1 MTLNEAYEKR
11 RQECLALQR
20 ENSKLKEAL
29 EEVNKGTYTSPE
41 KAGNLKNINKLHQ
54 ENLHL
59 KKEVDKYKSLWQE
72 QIQITE
78 NFRSDATLSKLEL
91 EDVIKERD
99 EYQTKCLELQ
109 TRLDAI
115 LGKSSSENEYL
126 KAQVAALK
134 EALLAEKAKADTD
147 GTNSGLPTSKTP
159 IGKKKVIPNSRSKSG
174 KKRGGQKGHEKHSL
188 APLDK
193 SDINDYE
200 DHTLESCPKCGSDD
214 LVFIDERYK
223 DEIDYEVR
231 IIKKRHR
238 FFIYRC
244 RDCGKIVRST
254 IPMHLKEP
262 IQYGSAIKAMLLALL
277 DLGYISIN
285 RAQKII
291 NGFLENNISISEGYI
306 CNQQKRA
313 SAGLKKFIE
322 EVKIEAIKSHV
333 LHWDDTVIFVNTKR
347 ACMRFYG
354 NEHISLFKAHET
366 KARSGIDEDG
376 ILPALGPDAVVVHD
390 HVTMNYNDDF
400 FFDNAECVQHLS
412 RELKG
417 ISDVAHHTWSEEL
430 RELISKYIHERNT
443 LISSG
448 AEGFPESKFI
458 NVIYEVEQIIKKGW
472 EEHKESKGHYYE
484 NDEKKLLKRL
494 DKYKEN
500 YFKWIEDIEIPPTN
514 NLAERGLRGQK
525 TKLKISGQ
533 YQNIKSAEYF
543 ADIRTYIE
551 TCSKN
556 GIDIFTAL
564 SRLTSGNPFTLK
576 ELLHPA

>member
-1 MTLNEAYEKR
+1 MTLKEAYEKR

-20 ENSKLKEAL
+20 ENDKLKKAL
-29 EEVNKGTYTSPE
+29 EEVNNGTYIAPE
-41 KAGNLKNINKLHQ
+41 KAGNLKSINKLHQ

-59 KKEVDKYKSLWQE
+59 KKEVDKYKSRWQE

-78 NFRSDATLSKLEL
+78 NFRSDATLSRLEL

-99 EYQTKCLELQ
+99 EYQAKYLEAQ

-115 LGKSSSENEYL
+115 LDKSCDENEDL

-159 IGKKKVIPNSRSKSG
+159 VNKKKVIPNSRNKSG
-174 KKRGGQKGHEKHSL
+174 KKRGGQKGHTKHILS
-188 APLDK
+188 PLMD
-193 SDINDYE
+193 SEINDFE
-200 DHTLESCPKCGSDD
+200 NHPLESCPKCSRDN
-214 LVFIDERYK
+214 LVFIDKKYK

-244 RDCGKIVRST
+244 QDCGKIVHSP
-254 IPMHLKEP
+254 IPLHLKEP
-262 IQYGSAIKAMLLALL
+262 IQYGSAIKTMILALL

-285 RAQKII
+285 RVKKII
-291 NGFLENNISISEGYI
+291 DGFLGNNISVSEGYI
-306 CNQQKRA
+306 CNQQKKA
-313 SAGLKKFIE
+313 SLGLKQFAE
-322 EVKIEAIKSHV
+322 DVKLEAIRSHV

-354 NEHISLFKAHET
+354 NEHISLFKGHET
-366 KARSGIDEDG
+366 KARTGIDEDG
-376 ILPALGPDAVVVHD
+376 ILPALGPDTVVVHD

-417 ISDVAHHTWSEEL
+417 ISDITHHTWSEEL
-430 RELISKYIHERNT
+430 RNLISKYIHERNT
-443 LISSG
+443 LITSG
-448 AEGFPESKFI
+448 AEGFPENKYI
-458 NVIYEVEQIIKKGW
+458 NVIHEVEQILKKGW
-472 EEHKESKGHYYE
+472 KEHKESKGHYYE

-500 YFKWIEDIEIPPTN
+500 YFKWIEDIEVPPTN

-533 YQNIKSAEYF
+533 YLNIKSAEYF
-543 ADIRTYIE
+543 SDIRTYIE

-564 SRLTSGNPFTLK
+564 SRLTSGNPFTLN
-576 ELLHPA
+576 ELLQPK